1 MFNPEEP
8 TTKEMLNYIKTHW
21 PEMVENPLELETEE
35 GLIELRRKTNLILEE
50 SGKRMLEKVEVVKKA
65 LKEDQIL
72 VENLSKSLI
81 VFNGGLKNL
90 QSSLE
95 VLWLEL
101 QMIRPQKNGSSNIFK
116 SPTSSDFYF
125 AGRNIIMK
133 EKANCLPT

>member
-35 GLIELRRKTNLILEE
+35 GLNELRRKTNLILEE

-101 QMIRPQKNGSSNIFK
+101 QMIRPQKNGS
-116 SPTSSDFYF
+116 
-125 AGRNIIMK
+125 
-133 EKANCLPT
+133 